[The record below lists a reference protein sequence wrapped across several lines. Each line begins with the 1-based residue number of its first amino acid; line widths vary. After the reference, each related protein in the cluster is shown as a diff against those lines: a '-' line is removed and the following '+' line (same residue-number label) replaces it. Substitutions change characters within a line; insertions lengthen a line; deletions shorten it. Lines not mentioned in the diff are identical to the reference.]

1 MSSKLSRSF
10 YERNEVVQISKEL
23 IGKVICTNFDGEQTA
38 GIIVE
43 TEAYNGRTDRACH
56 AYPDVRTARTE
67 TIYGPPGYA
76 YVYLCYGIHH
86 LFNVVTNRV
95 GLADAILIRAIQPI
109 EGEDVMVQRRGKDK
123 LQPVITNGPGK
134 LSQAMGITTS
144 NNESDLLGDIIW
156 IEDRGIE
163 FTEEEIEASPR
174 IGVDYAGEDAGLPW
188 RFTVKGSKWISK

>member
-10 YERNEVVQISKEL
+10 YERDEVVQISKEL
-23 IGKVICTNFDGEQTA
+23 IGKVICTNFDGLQTA

-86 LFNVVTNRV
+86 LFNVVTNKE

-144 NNESDLLGDIIW
+144 NNECDLLGDIIW
-156 IEDRGIE
+156 VEDREIKFE
-163 FTEEEIEASPR
+163 EEEIEASPR